1 MQLCSF
7 CFISC
12 NCNFTIDGFSR
23 LISEKP
29 LRFYQ
34 TANTFPSYSH
44 SLTLVLALRASVCS
58 RERAPFPFSMLT
70 LIGCMMFELHFFSLV
85 RNVQHPQMQGCSRI
99 VCNRWCFVEFSYIGC
114 TTYFPCITK
123 SSSSMSAFYVWARWE
138 RMKYKRFWTESGKW
152 TYTKKNMQQKPE
164 WKLFK
169 TTKSMTRA
177 IFTLAPHIHTNE
189 YISQSHQTNLFHV
202 ITLLFIFSICSALDT
217 FICRVEAQTKKHTI
231 YHLIPFVGCISFKFE
246 LSINFS

>member
-58 RERAPFPFSMLT
+58 RERAPFPFSMPT

-152 TYTKKNMQQKPE
+152 TYTKKKHATKTRMKTFQNHKIYDKSHFHTYTTHTHKRIHFAKPPNQFIPRHNFIIHFFN
-164 WKLFK
+164 LLC
-169 TTKSMTRA
+169 SR
-177 IFTLAPHIHTNE
+177 HIHLSSWSANKKT
-189 YISQSHQTNLFHV
+189 YDLPLDSFRRLH
-202 ITLLFIFSICSALDT
+202 FI
-217 FICRVEAQTKKHTI
+217 
-231 YHLIPFVGCISFKFE
+231 
-246 LSINFS
+246 